1 MSDGRIVIDTDI
13 DSSGLESGLG
23 KLKGIVTKGAATL
36 GIAKMAKDVVG
47 VGKSFEAGMSEVQAI
62 SGASG
67 KDLKALTDKAK
78 EMGATTKFSATQSAE
93 AMKYMAMAGWK
104 TKDMVSGLGGVMN
117 LAAAS
122 GEDLGTVSDIVTDA
136 LTAFGLK
143 AQDSGHFADVLAKAS
158 SNSNTNVSMMGETF
172 KYVAPL
178 AGAMKYSV
186 EDTATAIGLLANAGI
201 KGSQAGTSLRS
212 MMTRMVKP
220 SKETAKA
227 MKELGLEVVNS
238 DGSMKPLRQTMT
250 ELRQKFSG
258 LSESQKSSKAASIAG
273 QEAMSGLLAI
283 VNASDEDF
291 NKLTKAIDNSSGA
304 AKKQADTMN
313 QNLQGA
319 LYELGSA
326 AEAVGIELYSH
337 IKKPLT
343 KVVMAGATQ
352 VRGLAS
358 VVKKNKIKN
367 LVDPSTV
374 ETVKALGNVA
384 KTVGGAGLKVLG
396 ATAKV
401 AGGGVKILADNLDK
415 AIPLAAGLAAAVGGY
430 KAYQQATVAV
440 QALSGAYKTLTAME
454 KANAITLVASQGGLT
469 GLQTVVGIFTGKVSL
484 ATAATGAF
492 NTVCAALG
500 GPVGLAVLG
509 VTALGGA
516 MLAHSILTVNAS
528 KKEDAMVEK
537 IKASTKAR
545 KEYTK
550 SLQDSKKQRA
560 EDIQDANWQGA
571 QADGLASKLRALMA
585 VEKKSAGQKAQIKTI
600 VQQLNEIYPDLNLKY
615 DQEKDKLN
623 KSTAAIEKNIEA
635 QKQLALAKAYG
646 AQMAD
651 VAKEQVQ
658 TESKLAKAT
667 DERAE
672 AKKRLSEADKLV
684 ADAEKHGKIDPTTG
698 QNTDL
703 VKALSEQNKASQAFT
718 AADENV
724 RKYKQSLS
732 ELGQEFDL
740 LGQKQVSETNYA
752 TFLQNIDKICA
763 EAKIK
768 AKDVPESVKAG
779 IKEGAYTNPAS
790 GDELK
795 SLIKL
800 DGLMQEAKSQGVKV
814 PAAVSQGIQA
824 GKYALPK
831 SVAQMKALVKFNDLS
846 NKSFKSGVKIPQ
858 SLQRGIAS
866 GKTKPSA
873 AVKQMNALIKFDELV
888 NKSGKAGNKS
898 VQAIVK
904 AVNSGKMKPAQAI
917 KQMNALLEKEAGN
930 GGKKSGSKSGNE
942 MAKSIQSKSGK
953 VKSASTKVVKEAAS
967 SAKGS
972 ASSSFRPV
980 GTNIASGIASGI
992 ISNSSVVS
1000 EAARR
1005 AVKKGKDAAKD
1016 EADIGSPSKVFADEV
1031 GHWLPAGI
1039 AVGIDKNTK
1048 SATDASRRMS
1058 AACLTASQKELDIC
1072 SPSKKFRDAVGKN
1085 IPRGV
1090 ASGVKTAKRE
1100 LIGEMQTAMK
1110 ETLKTAEAM
1119 AKSGKYS
1126 EVGSNLMSN
1135 LSDSLSTAKTRASD
1149 KVQSAIDSQVNAVQ
1163 SANDKKEEALQK
1175 KIDKTKNKNTKKRL
1189 KKQLAAMKNAHTK
1202 EENKLSKAGEKV
1214 ANAFNSAFEKESNR
1228 LTDIAQKKLQ
1238 ELPETYQKKYDE
1250 IISLRDSL
1258 TDKQQSYGNVYDLAQ
1273 NIADIERYQADLKAL
1288 ENKIPKSMM
1297 ERILGMNVDEATAYM
1312 DWFRGMTKEQQGAY
1326 VKNWK
1331 KQQSMSEIFSKSFF
1345 ADDLEKVQTEY
1356 TTKIKAATKDFENQ
1370 MNNVGKNIAKG
1381 LSAGITSET
1390 RSAEKAMKKLCYSM
1404 IKTAKKSL
1412 GIHSPSR
1419 EFSKIGVR
1427 DIEGLEVGHEK
1438 KAKSLYRQMD
1448 SLSGTM
1454 AQRFANAK
1462 LNVPDI
1468 TARLQ
1473 SAVDK
1478 QAQAI
1483 MARMQPV
1490 VNQQL
1495 VQSQQTPANHF
1506 PENITISIPINGRE
1520 VAKETFPFMD
1530 LLLGEAAARKM
1541 RGGV

>member
-1 MSDGRIVIDTDI
+1 MSDGKIVIDTDI
-13 DSSGLESGLG
+13 DSSGIESGLG
-23 KLKGIVTKGAATL
+23 KLKGVVTKGAAAL
-36 GIAKMAKDVVG
+36 GIAKMAKEVVN

-104 TKDMVSGLGGVMN
+104 TKDMVSGLDGVMN

-143 AQDSGHFADVLAKAS
+143 AKDSGHFADVLAKAS

-201 KGSQAGTSLRS
+201 KESQAGTSLRS

-220 SKETAKA
+220 SKEAAKA

-250 ELRQKFSG
+250 DLRQKFSG

-291 NKLTKAIDNSSGA
+291 NKLTKAIDNSTGA

-358 VVKKNKIKN
+358 IVKKNKIKD

-384 KTVGGAGLKVLG
+384 KAVGGAGLKVLG

-401 AGGGVKILADNLDK
+401 AGGGVKFLADNLDK
-415 AIPLAAGLAAAVGGY
+415 AIPLATGLAVAVGGY

-440 QALSGAYKTLTAME
+440 QTLSGAYKMLTAME

-492 NTVCAALG
+492 NTACAALG
-500 GPVGLAVLG
+500 GPVGLAVVG

-516 MLAHSILTVNAS
+516 MLAHSILTTNAS

-560 EDIQDANWQGA
+560 EDIQDVNWQGA

-623 KSTAAIEKNIEA
+623 KSTAAIKKNIEA

-667 DERAE
+667 DDRAE
-672 AKKRLSEADKLV
+672 AKKRLAEADKLV
-684 ADAEKHGKIDPTTG
+684 ADAEKRGKIDPTTG

-703 VKALSEQNKASQAFT
+703 LKALSEQNKASQAFT

-724 RKYKQSLS
+724 KKYKQSLS
-732 ELGQEFDL
+732 ELGQEFDF
-740 LGQKQVSETNYA
+740 LGQKQISETNYA
-752 TFLQNIDKICA
+752 TFLQDIDKICA

-831 SVAQMKALVKFNDLS
+831 SVAQMKALVKFDDLS
-846 NKSFKSGVKIPQ
+846 SKSLKSGIKIPQ

-866 GKTKPSA
+866 GKTKPST

-888 NKSGKAGNKS
+888 NKSGKAGDKS

-904 AVNSGKMKPAQAI
+904 AVNAGKIKPAQAI
-917 KQMNALLEKEAGN
+917 KQMNALIEKEAGR
-930 GGKKSGSKSGNE
+930 GGKKSGSKSGDE
-942 MAKSIQSKSGK
+942 MAKSIQGKSGK

-967 SAKGS
+967 SAKSS
-972 ASSSFRPV
+972 AGSSFHPV

-992 ISNSSVVS
+992 NSNSSVVS

-1005 AVKKGKDAAKD
+1005 AVKKAKDAAKA
-1016 EADIGSPSKVFADEV
+1016 EADINSPSKVFADEV

-1058 AACLTASQKELDIC
+1058 AACLTASQKELEIR
-1072 SPSKKFRDAVGKN
+1072 SPSRKFRDAVGKN
-1085 IPRGV
+1085 IPKGV
-1090 ASGVKTAKRE
+1090 AKGVKVAKIE
-1100 LIGEMQTAMK
+1100 LLAETKIAMK
-1110 ETLKTAEAM
+1110 EVLATAEKM

-1126 EVGSNLMSN
+1126 DIGANLMTG
-1135 LSDSLSTAKTRASD
+1135 LSDSLSTAKSRGTD
-1149 KVQSAIDSQVNAVQ
+1149 KLQSVIDAQLTAVQ
-1163 SANDKKEEALQK
+1163 NANAKKEEALQS
-1175 KIDKTKNKNTKKRL
+1175 KIDKSKKKDTKKKL
-1189 KKQLAAMKNAHTK
+1189 KKQLAAMRKAHAK
-1202 EENKLSKAGEKV
+1202 EETKLSKAGEKV
-1214 ANAFNSAFEKESNR
+1214 ANAFNAAFDKEADR
-1228 LTDIAQKKLQ
+1228 LTNIAQKKLQ
-1238 ELPETYQKKYDE
+1238 NLSDAYQKKYDN

-1258 TDKQQSYGNVYDLAQ
+1258 EEKQKSYGNVYDLEQ
-1273 NIADIERYQADLKAL
+1273 NIADIERYQDGLKKL
-1288 ENKIPKSMM
+1288 ENKIPASMM

-1312 DWFRGMTKEQQGAY
+1312 GWLNGMSKAQREAY

-1331 KQQSMSEIFSKSFF
+1331 KQQSISKEFSKNFF
-1345 ADDLEKVQTEY
+1345 QDDLDSLKEKY
-1356 TTKIKAATKDFENQ
+1356 TKKINAASKDFREQ
-1370 MNNVGKNIAKG
+1370 MANVGKNIAKG
-1381 LSAGITSET
+1381 LSAGIASET
-1390 RSAEKAMKKLCYSM
+1390 RTAEKSIKELCSKM
-1404 IKTAKKSL
+1404 IKSAKKKL

-1427 DIEGLEVGHEK
+1427 NIEGLEVGHTK
-1438 KAKSLYRQMD
+1438 KERSLYRQMD
-1448 SLSGTM
+1448 SISESM
-1454 AQRFANAK
+1454 AQRFARAQ

-1468 TARLQ
+1468 NARLQ
-1473 SAVDK
+1473 TALDR
-1478 QAQAI
+1478 QMQAI
-1483 MARMQPV
+1483 TARMQPV

-1495 VQSQQTPANHF
+1495 IQSQPAPLSGM
-1506 PENITISIPINGRE
+1506 PENITISIPIDGKE
-1520 VAKETFPFMD
+1520 VASKTFPYLD
-1530 LLLGEAAARKM
+1530 LLFGEAAARKM